1 MRLYSLFALACLP
14 LLGACQFLGGQSAPP
29 APQRI
34 VWEQRPEVCPRE
46 RCSLVNVDT
55 LKFAD
60 EPQLSALIEQAL
72 LTMTRE
78 DADSTLP
85 ASLRARGDELLRRQ
99 PEGWETW
106 LQAKLADQHGDLLV
120 VELSSYL
127 YRGGAHGMPGRGFIN
142 YSRSQQRALQLADL
156 LLPGQEAAFWQAAG
170 EAHQRWLAAQQ
181 IDDPQEF
188 RRIWPFQPTAN
199 IALLRDKVLLKY
211 DVYALAPYSMGHPN
225 LEIPYSRLRQILRP
239 EYLPESMHGAAR

>member
-1 MRLYSLFALACLP
+1 MRLYTLFALAGLP
-14 LLGACQFLGGQSAPP
+14 LLAACQFLGTPGAPP
-29 APQRI
+29 VPQRI
-34 VWEQRPEVCPRE
+34 VWEQRPAECQPE

-60 EPQLSALIEQAL
+60 EPRLNTLIEQAL
-72 LTMTRE
+72 LAMTRE
-78 DADSTLP
+78 EARPLP
-85 ASLRARGDELLRRQ
+85 ASLRARGDELLREQ

-106 LQAKLADQHGDLLV
+106 LQAKLIDRHDDLLV

-127 YRGGAHGMPGRGFIN
+127 NRGGAHGMPGRGFLN
-142 YSRSQQRALQLADL
+142 YSRRAQRALTLDDL
-156 LLPGQEAAFWQAAG
+156 LLPGQEAAFWQAAS
-170 EAHQRWLAAQQ
+170 EAHQRWFAAQQ

-211 DVYALAPYSMGHPN
+211 DVYALGPYTMGHPS
-225 LEIPYSRLRQILRP
+225 LEIPYSRLRQILKV
-239 EYLPESMHGAAR
+239 EYLPKDTR

>member
-1 MRLYSLFALACLP
+1 MRLHTLFVLAGLP
-14 LLGACQFLGGQSAPP
+14 LLAACQFLGGQSEPP

-34 VWEQRPEVCPRE
+34 VWEQRPDACQRE

-60 EPQLSALIEQAL
+60 EPRLNVLIEQAL

-78 DADSTLP
+78 NADAPLP
-85 ASLRARGDELLRRQ
+85 ASLRALGDDLLRRQ

-106 LQAKLADQHGDLLV
+106 LQAKLVDQHGDLLV

-142 YSRSQQRALQLADL
+142 YSSHGQRALQLGDL

-170 EAHQRWLAAQQ
+170 EAHQRWFTAQQ
-181 IDDPQEF
+181 IDNPEEF
-188 RRIWPFQPTAN
+188 RRIWPFQQTNN
-199 IALLRDKVLLKY
+199 IALLKDKVLLKY
-211 DVYALAPYSMGHPN
+211 DVYALAPYTMGHPS
-225 LEIPYSRLRQILRP
+225 LEIPYSRLKGILKP
-239 EYLPESMHGAAR
+239 EYLR